1 MKNARTKTIF
11 YLDLKHV
18 HKYGS
23 AKFQPNPIFS
33 SQQIATESAESV
45 AEEKKKKKVCNPLRG
60 SRPLPKT
67 INDNSAQLTTHIF
80 MYSVLG
86 LLTILFDVCLPFL

>member
-1 MKNARTKTIF
+1 MKNARIKTTF

-33 SQQIATESAESV
+33 SQQMATESAESV
-45 AEEKKKKKVCNPLRG
+45 AEEKKKKKSRQPLKGIPSEDGMPQLTVMKHVWKKLNSIIRW
-60 SRPLPKT
+60 RPKT
-67 INDNSAQLTTHIF
+67 
-80 MYSVLG
+80 
-86 LLTILFDVCLPFL
+86 

>member
-18 HKYGS
+18 PKYGS

-33 SQQIATESAESV
+33 SQQMAT
-45 AEEKKKKKVCNPLRG
+45 
-60 SRPLPKT
+60 
-67 INDNSAQLTTHIF
+67 
-80 MYSVLG
+80 
-86 LLTILFDVCLPFL
+86 